1 MDGIIIAVI
10 SGVCVA
16 VPNLVAT
23 ILGNK
28 KNNIASLKEDI
39 KKSIK
44 ATETTIKADIT
55 KVRNSL
61 NEETLDRCKVDVINS
76 MSRVQNGYS
85 LTEEERRILIEEKEK
100 YNKLGGDSYVD
111 DIFERLKKEGKL

>member
-61 NEETLDRCKVDVINS
+61 NEDRKSTRLNS
-76 MSRVQNGYS
+76 SHAKTSRMPS
-85 LTEEERRILIEEKEK
+85 
-100 YNKLGGDSYVD
+100 SA
-111 DIFERLKKEGKL
+111 

>member
-10 SGVCVA
+10 SGVFVA

-28 KNNIASLKEDI
+28 KNNIASLKDDI

-111 DIFERLKKEGKL
+111 DMFERLKKEGKL